1 MSVFSSIASFF
12 GYAPSDPN
20 AGSQNAMPITTGTN
34 TSKKV
39 TFDSAMQVTAVFASI
54 RLLAETV
61 ASLPLEMYEI
71 DKDGNR
77 KIAKHEV
84 MDLLRHKPNL
94 RQTRIE
100 FFEQLM
106 LNLVSSGNAYVVKG
120 KVNPRSEHIASLD
133 IINSANM
140 DVIVEK
146 NNLIYRR
153 TLTDKVGV
161 ATTQDYTP
169 DEIWHVRLF
178 GTGLVGMSPLA
189 HARKAIAVADSAD
202 DKVTS
207 LMSNGAKPSG
217 VLMTKGNPTKDQR
230 DGLRTELGE
239 LTSGKETFIP
249 VLPLDMRFE
258 ALSLTPSDI
267 ELLSTRRYST
277 EEIGRIFGVPSI
289 LINDSSQSSN
299 WGTGIQSIID
309 AFYKFNLRPYLEK
322 IELSMLIS
330 LLPRK
335 DWVKYEF
342 AFDADAVLRAS
353 LKERVETYRSAIA
366 SGQIAPN
373 EVRRK
378 EGQPPKAGGDHLYM
392 QVTMGTLELISE
404 SNREIKNVKIEPTAQ
419 SQNPQPSES

>member
-1 MSVFSSIASFF
+1 MSVFSTIANWF
-12 GYAPSDPN
+12 GHAPSDPN
-20 AGSQNAMPITTGTN
+20 QGSQYAMPITAPN
-34 TSKKV
+34 KTSKNV
-39 TFDSAMQVTAVFASI
+39 TFDSAMTVSAVFASI

-61 ASLPLEMYEI
+61 ASLPIEMYAI

-77 KIAKHEV
+77 TIADH
-84 MDLLRHKPNL
+84 DLMNLIRFKPNA

-106 LNLVSSGNAYVVKG
+106 LNLVSSGNAYVIKG
-120 KVNPRSEHIASLD
+120 KISKSSDNIVSLD
-133 IINSANM
+133 IVNSANM
-140 DVIVEK
+140 DVIVDK
-146 NNLIYRR
+146 NKIIYRR
-153 TLTDKVGV
+153 TLTDDVGIK
-161 ATTQDYTP
+161 TTKDYTP
-169 DEIWHVRLF
+169 DEIWHVKLF
-178 GTGLVGMSPLA
+178 GTGFIGMSPLA

-207 LMSNGAKPSG
+207 LMVNGAKPSG
-217 VLMTKGNPTKDQR
+217 VLMTKGAPTKDQR
-230 DGLRTELGE
+230 DDLRKEIGE
-239 LTSGKETFIP
+239 LTSGAETFIP

-258 ALSLTPSDI
+258 PISLTPSDI
-267 ELLSTRRYST
+267 ELLSTRRYSI

-322 IELSMLIS
+322 IELSMLVS

-335 DWVKYEF
+335 DWGKYEF

-353 LKERVETYRSAIA
+353 LKERVETYRGAIA
-366 SGQIAPN
+366 SGQITPN

-378 EGQPPKAGGDHLYM
+378 EGQPPMTGGEHLYM
-392 QVTMGTLELISE
+392 QINMGTLEVISE
-404 SNREIKNVKIEPTAQ
+404 SNREINNVKTDSTQNTQ
-419 SQNPQPSES
+419 ST